1 MVYLAC
7 QELLLAVYKEE
18 QIILQNKN
26 VKKSE

>member
-7 QELLLAVYKEE
+7 QELLLAVYKEK